1 MVHHT
6 DRCPLQRHDQSDIML
21 HRSSP
26 SLRGPHEDGL
36 IRCWRAD
43 SLCLRLARSRNYPML
58 QKSPL
63 RSCRIKIRNN
73 RIGANGFLNQ
83 RCALTPDLESIL
95 RTQTGKARSRT
106 GEKQMPKQKPAAPKD
121 LVDDLYIPFARP
133 LGNLAIL
140 FAQAEARWLELVVE
154 LTGCTHKE
162 AQRLLTISA
171 ADAKREVIPFAQAR
185 GIEGPEHDELSV

>member
-95 RTQTGKARSRT
+95 RTQTGKILLQQNLPTGDMPNAFHGEPVSVRLTPSTARRGRYSSVLRWRFASISSISSPT
-106 GEKQMPKQKPAAPKD
+106 GDAPIRPAIY
-121 LVDDLYIPFARP
+121 LI
-133 LGNLAIL
+133 IL
-140 FAQAEARWLELVVE
+140 SPTLQ
-154 LTGCTHKE
+154 LT
-162 AQRLLTISA
+162 AS
-171 ADAKREVIPFAQAR
+171 
-185 GIEGPEHDELSV
+185 